1 MPALAKKYTAYDCVW
16 ENGQYGNILAKW
28 ANAQIYLGTNFQD
41 IIEKDHRVK
50 ILINVVSD
58 VLHCSSVQMMVLV
71 IGELAVLFRQ

>member
-1 MPALAKKYTAYDCVW
+1 MRA
-16 ENGQYGNILAKW
+16 NQ
-28 ANAQIYLGTNFQD
+28 NAQIYLGTNFQD

-71 IGELAVLFRQ
+71 TGELAVLFRQ

>member
-1 MPALAKKYTAYDCVW
+1 MPALAKEYTAYDCVW

-41 IIEKDHRVK
+41 IIEKV
-50 ILINVVSD
+50 NVVVND